1 MGNASS
7 KKNIYKESEKSEEP
21 NLKIKLDTIAAQLIL
36 DTNNKELIQLL
47 EVTYC
52 NKILKETEN
61 ILDSNFTKIQ
71 LEVINGIIT
80 NKQTTLDLYT
90 KLNTEDIAKS
100 LKTIEES
107 HITKKSICKNIA
119 LFYTKITHLYA
130 SIYRVIGEKSVCAI
144 KKKIHSTK
152 TKNVESSENNLVY
165 VKSKHCYKNQI
176 YKTNFLNDEIGIPE
190 LEELYKDVYDENNK
204 KFIMSEKQKEIYQ
217 NDVNAFFKSYTGAE
231 NDGSIKSFKDIPI
244 FDYKLNTKNTQSNCD
259 NTKNRNSNKTYVG
272 TSNNNNIKKYA
283 NFISEIMNS
292 ANSTQIQLVNLLET
306 VIFKKVNNKY
316 IVNNTLTTEILN
328 DSIDITR
335 QLIVKMFIECEEKYQ
350 KAVSLFKTIV
360 FDKNISISEKRIKNI
375 SENKELLSNIDD
387 IEEKEISNRKNNFT
401 NYFI

>member
-1 MGNASS
+1 MGVASS
-7 KKNIYKESEKSEEP
+7 KKTNNQPSEES

-47 EVTYC
+47 EVKYC
-52 NKILKETEN
+52 NKIFKETEN
-61 ILDSNFTKIQ
+61 ILDSNYTKIQ

-80 NKQTTLDLYT
+80 NKSTTIELYT
-90 KLNTEDIAKS
+90 KLNADDIVTS

-107 HITKKSICKNIA
+107 HITKKNLCKNIA

-130 SIYRVIGEKSVCAI
+130 AIYRVIGEKSVCAI
-144 KKKIHSTK
+144 KRKIHSTEEK
-152 TKNVESSENNLVY
+152 KVESSENNLVY
-165 VKSKHCYKNQI
+165 VKSKHCNKNQI

-190 LEELYKDVYDENNK
+190 LEELYKDFYDEDKK
-204 KFIMSEKQKEIYQ
+204 KFVMSDKQKIIYQ
-217 NDVNAFFKSYTGAE
+217 NDVNTFFKAYTGAE
-231 NDGSIKSFKDIPI
+231 NDGSVKSFKDIPI
-244 FDYKLNTKNTQSNCD
+244 FDYKLNTKNTQSNCN
-259 NTKNRNSNKTYVG
+259 NTKIRNSKKTYVG
-272 TSNNNNIKKYA
+272 PGDNNNIIKYA
-283 NFISEIMNS
+283 NVLSEIMNS
-292 ANSTQIQLVNLLET
+292 ANSTQIKLVNLLET

-316 IVNNTLTTEILN
+316 IVNNTLTMEILN

-375 SENKELLSNIDD
+375 SENKELFSNKDD
-387 IEEKEISNRKNNFT
+387 IEEEKKIIPNYNYI
-401 NYFI
+401 NYFT